1 MTVAALPRR
10 DLTGCPPSVLQP
22 LFDVLSEAGA
32 PIELGTLTAAVGA
45 LDVTGAALGDAI
57 TIDTASYVR
66 TLVYENAHVAVF
78 VMAWLPGQRSPI
90 HDHAGSACA
99 VRIVSGRAVEQKFV
113 VNDDG
118 TVSRSGS
125 PVELGAG
132 AVTGSFDADIHAF
145 GNAVSA
151 PAPPRDILVTIHVY
165 SPPLAPTRK
174 YVVNEGPRVSS

>member
-1 MTVAALPRR
+1 MTMVAMLPRR
-10 DLTGCPPSVLQP
+10 DMTDCPPAALRP
-22 LFDVLSEAGA
+22 LIDLLSEAGA
-32 PIELGTLTAAVGA
+32 PIDLGTLTAAVGA
-45 LDVTGAALGDAI
+45 LDLTADTLGDAV

-66 TLVYENAHVAVF
+66 TLVYESPHAAVF

-113 VNDDG
+113 LNAGG
-118 TVSRSGS
+118 TVSRDGS
-125 PVELGAG
+125 PEQLGAG

-145 GNAVSA
+145 GNAASA

-174 YVVNEGPRVSS
+174 YVEDAPGA